1 MTRDART
8 GCLAEVGPEVDA
20 FGTVGRLERGDTQPC
35 RSPQLGGLGLR

>member
-35 RSPQLGGLGLR
+35 RSP